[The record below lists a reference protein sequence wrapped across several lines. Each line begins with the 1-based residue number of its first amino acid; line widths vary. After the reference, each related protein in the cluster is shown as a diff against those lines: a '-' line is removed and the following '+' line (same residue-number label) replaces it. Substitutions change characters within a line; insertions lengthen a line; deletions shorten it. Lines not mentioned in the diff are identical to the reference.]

1 VTVRL
6 LLEAAVT
13 VACTPSIETTSLPGV
28 GLKFVPVMVADW
40 ASTSGSGVTLAI
52 VGGPAALVAV
62 TVKVAGLPVSPAD
75 EAVAV
80 CWPALLP
87 RVQFVWACPF
97 VAVARLV
104 GLTLPLLVANATDIP
119 ATGCP
124 FPSFTCT
131 TRGAPSACPVVPL
144 WRSPET
150 LMSAV
155 GD

>member
-6 LLEAAVT
+6 VLEAAVT

-28 GLKFVPVMVADW
+28 ALKFVPVIVADC
-40 ASTSGSGVTLAI
+40 ASTRVSGVMLAI
-52 VGGPAALVAV
+52 VGAPAGLVAV

-75 EAVAV
+75 DAVAV

-87 RVQFVWACPF
+87 RVQLVWACPF
-97 VAVARLV
+97 VAVAALV
-104 GLTLPLLVANATDIP
+104 GLTLPLLVVNVTDIP
-119 ATGCP
+119 ATECP
-124 FPSFTCT
+124 FPSLTCT

-144 WRSPET
+144 CRSPET